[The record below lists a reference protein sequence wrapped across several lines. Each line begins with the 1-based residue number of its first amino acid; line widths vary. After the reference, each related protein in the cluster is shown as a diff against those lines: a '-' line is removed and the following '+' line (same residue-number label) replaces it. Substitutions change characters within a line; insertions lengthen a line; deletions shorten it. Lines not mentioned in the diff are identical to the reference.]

1 MYSQV
6 LLRKACNVY
15 FLAINPWLLLL
26 TTVPMS
32 GNGVQTCLRSDR
44 VRIAIILNTIA
55 SHVPMNEL
63 ILADDFFVGIGDINS
78 TTVPKA
84 PSTVASAVLAA
95 QNKITSERIAAQV
108 EDRPLAKKQE
118 LLEEEDQK
126 EGEIKTTT
134 NGAKQK
140 SSDETH
146 EKHNLHHRK
155 ALLKNDDTELAR
167 VASVRV

>member
-1 MYSQV
+1 
-6 LLRKACNVY
+6 
-15 FLAINPWLLLL
+15 
-26 TTVPMS
+26 
-32 GNGVQTCLRSDR
+32 
-44 VRIAIILNTIA
+44 
-55 SHVPMNEL
+55 MNEL
-63 ILADDFFVGIGDINS
+63 IFADDFFVGIGDINS

-118 LLEEEDQK
+118 LLEEEEEK
-126 EGEIKTTT
+126 EEEIKTII

-140 SSDETH
+140 SSNETH

-155 ALLKNDDTELAR
+155 ALLKNDDVELTR
-167 VASVRV
+167 VASVRVQCRR